1 MIREETSNSG
11 SDNREDIVAPS
22 ESNASLFRGG
32 NRLIQTWMSP
42 VIRWTDQPVF
52 KDVQIGAKEEERRTG
67 RELRDWTRRAL
78 NVGVA
83 ATSLLLVSP
92 LFVVIAL
99 AVKLSSRGPVL
110 FAQER
115 VGLDRRRRPRDRR
128 ARNRGGMDRRE
139 GDSGGK
145 VFRMYK
151 FRTMY
156 VEQEPNGQVWA
167 KLNDPRI
174 TPVGRVL
181 RAFRFDELPQ
191 LWNVLLGHMNIV
203 GPRPEQPEIFL
214 ILRDEIDGYQKRQHV
229 LPGITGW
236 AQVNNGYDTSFE
248 SVKRKLGYDLEYVQR
263 RSAVEDF
270 KIMARTVPVVL
281 NRKGYH

>member
-1 MIREETSNSG
+1 M
-11 SDNREDIVAPS
+11 APS

-167 KLNDPRI
+167 KRNDPRI